1 MRAGLRSL
9 RLMTVFERLNMPSL
23 GGATGWL
30 NSEPPGPAELRG
42 QVVLVDFWTLTCIP
56 SLLARGTVRRRRM
69 GETARAPAPLH
80 RLPDASGRCPPDP
93 RYRIPQRDIG
103 RSVRQVAGSGAP
115 GLRAGWWIC

>member
-42 QVVLVDFWTLTCIP
+42 QVVLVDFWTLTRIP

-69 GETARAPAPLH
+69 GETARV
-80 RLPDASGRCPPDP
+80 PPP
-93 RYRIPQRDIG
+93 
-103 RSVRQVAGSGAP
+103 
-115 GLRAGWWIC
+115 